1 TGHYAR
7 VCYDE
12 TLQRVQLLRA
22 RDLHKDQSYFLYD
35 LSQAHLAGAA
45 FPLGELT
52 KAETRELAT
61 QFELPTAQK
70 PESQDLCLVETHGS
84 MQSFLDRHIPPTRGE
99 IVDTSGRILGQ
110 HDGVHHY
117 TIGQRKGLGV
127 AAPHPLYVVR
137 LDVAMN
143 RVVVGDRSEATQ
155 TEAIARQV
163 NWVSIPVPCT
173 FLRTTV
179 QIRYR
184 STPVPVTI
192 APLADADGQLTRA
205 RLVFDEPQ
213 FGVTPGQAAVWYD
226 GDILQ
231 GGGILERSNAT

>member
-1 TGHYAR
+1 
-7 VCYDE
+7 
-12 TLQRVQLLRA
+12 
-22 RDLHKDQSYFLYD
+22 FLYD
-35 LSQAHLAGAA
+35 LSQAHLAGAI

-52 KAETRELAT
+52 KAETRELAA
-61 QFELPTAQK
+61 QSDLPTAQK
-70 PESQDLCLVETHGS
+70 PESQDLCLVEAHGS
-84 MQSFLDRHIPPTRGE
+84 MQSFLDRHIPPARGE
-99 IVDTSGRILGQ
+99 IVDTQGNILGE

-127 AAPHPLYVVR
+127 AAAHPLYVVR

-155 TEAIARQV
+155 SVAMLRQV
-163 NWVSIPVPCT
+163 NWVSMSVPSAP
-173 FLRTTV
+173 LRTSV

-184 STPVPVTI
+184 SQPVPVTVEPI
-192 APLADADGQLTRA
+192 RDADGDSTRA

-226 GDILQ
+226 DDVLL
-231 GGGILERSNAT
+231 GGGLIERFSSPASVSAS